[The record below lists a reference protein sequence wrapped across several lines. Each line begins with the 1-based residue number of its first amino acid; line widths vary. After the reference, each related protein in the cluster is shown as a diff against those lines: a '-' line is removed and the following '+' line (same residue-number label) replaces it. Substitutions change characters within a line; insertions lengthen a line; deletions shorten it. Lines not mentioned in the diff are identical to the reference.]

1 MIVGVSPSALQEMQL
16 LNQLH
21 FAIPGPQGH
30 PNFSLPIAIA
40 VDSNDIKQELNEVV
54 EEEPNLTEFM
64 SAHSDN
70 ILSIPQTLI
79 KNKET
84 VEKNIKKHSITGSHL
99 VFQSTPIA
107 LQKVLDINKKGNIGN
122 SEPVP
127 VSHPI
132 LMAWFHDMLS
142 IIVHCHANHVILRTL
157 HPDRIMVDQSGVLK
171 IRCLS
176 RSIVIHPDDRDK
188 FLDPYRSWK
197 TNKKRDCG
205 VTDDDILGNPY
216 MAPELLLGSIRY
228 TQESD
233 MWALGCMISHILLNK
248 QIFSGRDRYSKMRAI
263 FKIVGTPSTSNY
275 KKAETYP
282 FFSKCKLATTGNSEK
297 RFKKYSKGVGKA
309 LKFML
314 KSSDVDTTEYSGI
327 FELLE
332 KILDLDPQK
341 RISAADALIDPY
353 MIKYTEKIKSDE
365 FKKQFVN
372 DWTTLKS
379 KIWSLPKDESQNSSN
394 KRKTIFSMETNP
406 DDEVLYDSD
415 KGITRIKREGKRIKT
430 E

>member
-1 MIVGVSPSALQEMQL
+1 MG
-16 LNQLH
+16 
-21 FAIPGPQGH
+21 
-30 PNFSLPIAIA
+30 
-40 VDSNDIKQELNEVV
+40 
-54 EEEPNLTEFM
+54 
-64 SAHSDN
+64 
-70 ILSIPQTLI
+70 
-79 KNKET
+79 
-84 VEKNIKKHSITGSHL
+84 
-99 VFQSTPIA
+99 
-107 LQKVLDINKKGNIGN
+107 GNIGN
-122 SEPVP
+122 SELVP

-157 HPDRIMVDQSGVLK
+157 HPDRIMVDQSGVIK

-176 RSIVIHPDDRDK
+176 RSIVIHPDDRGK

-233 MWALGCMISHILLNK
+233 IWALGCMISHILLNK

-282 FFSKCKLATTGNSEK
+282 YFSKCKPATTGNSEK

-314 KSSDVDTTEYSGI
+314 RSGDVDTTEYSGI
-327 FELLE
+327 FELL
-332 KILDLDPQK
+332 
-341 RISAADALIDPY
+341 
-353 MIKYTEKIKSDE
+353 EKIKSDE

-379 KIWSLPKDESQNSSN
+379 KIWSLPKNEGQNSSN
-394 KRKTIFSMETNP
+394 KRKTISSMGTRTNA
-406 DDEVLYDSD
+406 DDEVVYDSD

-430 E
+430 